1 MRTTIAIA
9 LLVSSLWGCKGETKP
24 DPQTVAD
31 LEACKKSLGEKDKLI
46 KAEED
51 ENARL
56 MREKGSGGGEIVVTA
71 ENSII
76 TIKPSAPGAPVPSID
91 PAAAKVAFQQFMDVV
106 GRSRGA
112 IQKCYEQALKKDTN
126 LQAHTVTLM
135 LRANFNP
142 MGAFQDMSSDPSL
155 GPTFDSCLKT
165 VASKWSVP
173 QTTAVKNFKA
183 PVSLTPS

>member
-1 MRTTIAIA
+1 
-9 LLVSSLWGCKGETKP
+9 
-24 DPQTVAD
+24 
-31 LEACKKSLGEKDKLI
+31 
-46 KAEED
+46 
-51 ENARL
+51 
-56 MREKGSGGGEIVVTA
+56 
-71 ENSII
+71 
-76 TIKPSAPGAPVPSID
+76 
-91 PAAAKVAFQQFMDVV
+91 MDVV

-135 LRANFNP
+135 VRANFNP
-142 MGAFQDMSSDPSL
+142 TGAFQDMSSDPSL

-165 VASKWSVP
+165 VASKWTVP